1 MIKSKLLKVITLATG
16 LMTAGAS
23 FGIANGDI
31 FEIRPCDQNGNS
43 VSYNVDITNPMTSG
57 EDIYFKVRLIRRVR
71 GADDS
76 IWRVKPNIAGITS
89 SDVDIL
95 SDEYKL
101 GIGIYVSGQERYAV
115 LDSWEEGVGEDDN
128 TGLFTDLIFK
138 YTTRPGDVA
147 FPIVLATENGP
158 ATDGSV
164 DYSGSDEPS
173 YLIRN
178 LTNWEITNGDYGNRC
193 NFWFWSRSAMSES
206 DRATWGGV
214 ESPDGG
220 DPVQDYSLAKCN
232 FYVQTIGFDETWEVE
247 GASGIW
253 RSVHAGSTI
262 TGGGLA
268 PKLTAKAP
276 PEKKIELYVWSTDES
291 VVRVKSNETV
301 ELDMDATG
309 TNKKTVNI
317 GKVVFSGGQITPADF
332 QIEGVAGGSG
342 QTCKL
347 VMSPWKNYNYSKTT
361 STRITDYIEVPVKCL
376 DPLPPTVTV
385 ETDRTIAY
393 ANGNYMVY
401 GAVMSVYLSE
411 AYDKDMQVKITPT
424 IDGVAAE
431 DIGKYIRFSETETE
445 VTALPDYE
453 IPTVTIP
460 ANSTAKKQVY
470 IFCLRGDSFTTGT
483 SRIVF
488 KPSVDDADAQA
499 FLKNY
504 KDAGMQVVAEKPVIA
519 TPAEGDTIAGI
530 CGSESPVTI
539 IVEDTYADSSDVDTG
554 YQILVKYRPTDMWK
568 TLDGRYC
575 VGEGNA
581 LYLID
586 ELATGQDRKTNKF
599 PMLNY
604 PVSGEGIQS
613 QIKIISPVSGK
624 ESEIRTISADIKA
637 PRTSNVVEAEGKK
650 VFSEGESANI
660 QITLSEV
667 NDTGDTIFAFLKAS
681 KNVKAEM
688 VNADFVI
695 CEDTD
700 FSFTTGLPINKN
712 QDSAEGSLEFLDGTA
727 KGLKVQFEVILCETE
742 TFDPDKVIP
751 GFDSNYLNV
760 TIQNEEPVIKRIEM
774 NGNPSK
780 ASGHTFPSI
789 PKGMSRKFVAFVD
802 DPGDYDK
809 TNDVEGDKFV
819 CKWTVSRNGVT
830 VGDPVEL
837 SGNPSKTPFEYTFKS
852 AGNWSVTLQVKDK
865 DMDDWAEPEYVV
877 NFEVLNNPFVQ
888 ISADDVYLENEN
900 NKKINVG
907 LSYWDDQ
914 YDGKLRV
921 KLTVEDRVKDKLN
934 YGRFKLDESFKSKDP
949 ADGDNVYYVELE
961 SAAPVAIAITE
972 LDGTVESSVYGFNI
986 TGEVVDMIID
996 DRVDADATLP
1006 TSGEHASTYYQAG
1019 DKQVLVANVDPVCTI
1034 TSENTNR
1041 WVVSGGVCKSRPI
1054 SWSFGPKSDI
1064 SADFTEKWSDGVT
1077 EGIRVTITGPE
1088 NGQTFYVTE
1097 VGQSGKFEP
1106 DFGNLQGD
1114 IDVTFFVEDKDGGSA
1129 TYVYQYTVTPS
1140 KFLITSAH
1148 GPGGGLATSPL
1159 SRKYASL
1166 DGIGAGHTYAEGM
1179 TFSSA
1184 KNFRLTWNCG
1194 TTTDVDIF
1202 AFGYKVAAPL
1212 DDGSLDNGQD
1222 IPITQEGFHQPNV
1235 NGPFYNYPL
1244 AAGDVLYNNVKDS
1257 FFYCWILH
1265 STTQDSKTESSIL
1278 GDTFSPEVGGVV
1290 TPGRVAL
1297 PNETT
1302 PDGNYLKTEVEAIFA
1317 REYFRE
1323 DNLGDI
1329 NYDGIP
1335 DVFAHYTWGA
1345 GNMVELLSGGTIL
1358 ENNLIALNGFN
1369 LDGDRL
1375 PKVYEG
1381 GQNNFNY
1388 APIGPEFNARL
1399 EIRGFHPGLNAIDVV
1414 KSDPSFCDFD
1424 DAGAPKKD
1432 KDGNLVN
1439 ANELLAWR
1447 AFMKARSEAEG
1458 TTFDEASLPT
1468 AADLLVWS
1476 PEPRGR
1482 EIKRMDP
1489 TVEDTDG
1496 DGFPDGWEYYLWYR
1510 AHVTAHVPNTNVRF
1524 ERFDFNNI
1532 LKGTPISADEV
1543 EARFNPC
1550 EPLTAEQYSNNPD
1563 FDKDGL
1569 SDLEE
1574 LAIGTNPCHWDTD
1587 GDRMC
1592 DGWEVMMNLNPLTPS
1607 DKTANVD
1614 GDFMAYL
1621 QMGAV
1626 PGVKND
1632 DGTVTFYP
1640 QLTAGVDYQMGT
1652 MLDDEGNEIP
1662 DPSTFVFIRDVKG
1675 TVALTVTGLTKTVS
1689 VMNPETG
1696 VEEDAEIPHYYGL
1709 EGENGIWGG
1718 QLVGAI
1724 VRDKADFAMGGTIQN
1739 LEFGFGFVLL
1749 HDQVRVALGFDP
1761 RTAWS
1766 NIDGY
1771 VAPRWDPNKNNALR
1785 GGDMTGAAV
1794 NTREYTAYDEYLV
1807 MKYRHDVLREAG
1819 FDAND
1824 VWKTLQT
1831 KTTNPSVINPEI
1843 IDTDNTDDNIDAAA
1857 GNAATNTA
1865 TNVTG
1870 NVTNNAAQN
1879 NAAQTVDGVVAELL
1893 DKAFQDANSG
1903 KSTMKNHGADTDGDG
1918 VPDGW
1923 ELYMLRNPNV
1933 APQGDE
1939 DGFGEEDMR
1948 DYDDDNLEY
1957 TLEYAGT
1964 DSCEVYRSCPS
1975 IYAKHPGT
1983 AKGWYNKFF
1992 PTNPGGKE
2000 DIQLAMEGA
2009 DTDSDGIDDAQEGA
2023 SFPMDFYNAGAL
2035 FHELELAF
2043 IYGTPVD
2050 DGMLT
2055 CVRGGG
2061 MNPCT
2066 IDTDLDGIP
2075 DGWEMQHAGVPV
2087 DAATKTVV
2095 PPPGLDPDAASKFS
2109 EISKHMNENPG
2120 TFVADGIFNRAVSTN
2135 NTGSVVYIAGGM
2147 DATWSGDAG
2156 ADVIEK
2162 GVSWDDLLGV
2172 ARDVDFDHDG
2182 LQNYQEYYIQAVR
2195 HFRYDDI
2202 STPLMGRLLT
2212 ESATIGDVEVTQN
2225 GLTMTVPGMVSANHS
2240 QKFYGYVAFDPTDPL
2255 LFATAAID
2263 AGFDQDVVDECV
2275 NYEKEEDSPLVREPW
2290 TVDGWRNL
2298 GYFAP
2303 PVRAWDRATVSG
2315 VISIPIYMFPVT
2327 KKMSYA
2333 SAVSGYIATDPRM
2346 ADTDGDGMDDFYEM
2360 FHGLNPILGAN
2371 VDDSDSDDDPDETH
2385 WAYFGKKGDMVAAVY
2400 NQMQLEKMED
2410 PSLTTFNAYYN
2421 EWIYST
2427 FKGSEGR
2434 AGRDPCDGKP
2444 IKAPM
2449 AYDPVM
2455 YPWLQGVAMADS
2467 DGDGIRNDDERV
2479 LANVADSMPRHTD
2492 PTPLWFT
2499 ERTAPMSFVGQYY
2512 KAPGLLGSMPWYP
2525 STKSQYQSAAYVIS
2539 SSLDYLYSFE
2549 EGEGYDT
2556 DGDFKYDGAEI
2567 VTAFTR
2573 ETDPLKFDDPSRR
2586 QALWFDGKESYA
2598 LSAQTQSRPIYA
2610 EDLLKQFTVE
2620 CWVCPEK
2627 EGEAQTIIDRSTAYV
2642 GDALS
2647 SDAAAIRAN
2656 FRIGLDA
2663 EGRVYGMFDNNKS
2676 IESGSETTKSCQ
2688 YVWGRK
2694 LNVDEWAHVALTF
2707 DGAVLTLYIDG
2718 EKVSSATTSLVP
2730 ANGVIMIAQDPG
2742 STGSF
2747 EHPGYASVPS
2757 ALFIA
2762 ARPVKA
2768 SDVTV
2773 KDMPAAAFMPYVVD
2787 ENGNHYPE
2795 SFENVREF
2803 FAGYVD
2809 EVRVWDG
2816 ARTAEEI
2823 KANYRERF
2831 DFEKASENRDNV
2843 LRSWMNDGTRNNND
2857 GRETL
2862 PAELLF
2868 HYNFATLPGAV
2879 NAGDVAKTPA
2889 AFESQVVNV
2898 VNGKHYRENEDIVT
2912 AGLYNAAELR
2922 SGTIEEDMNPGW
2934 WFNSNLKSKVY
2945 DDYRV
2950 IPWIKNTVMHLTPV
2964 DGSALDSF
2972 LYTEFF
2978 GSGYT
2983 PAEMHGLQKYT
2994 FNNSAQPYSSYH
3006 LHLDLYQRLFRAEK
3020 IVEQF
3025 GDAFEWIQLYNEFA
3039 LRSSFIATTDLVPL
3053 GGAYAKTCKKMWD
3066 RAASDAWELT
3076 GLDDDAD
3083 GLPNSWEE
3091 YCRANYSPNIDPE
3104 TDELN
3109 WDTIVVR
3116 DGIEMTAGDAYKYDI
3131 GLGWQ
3136 PDKSFDSDYRA
3147 TIDADGDNMPDWWEN
3162 TYGIF
3167 DSTDVDDDD
3176 GDGLSNWAEY
3186 LLSEVFELTNAD
3198 GVRVKFSPTDATSAS
3213 EFDLDYFFKIGELYA
3228 GEIFTDHDFMD
3239 DIQEDAWGKAYT
3251 SRYAWDAASDNDEDG
3266 WSNFAEARY
3275 NDFTKAIAAPYVSH
3289 VVGDS
3294 EIKDMPIP
3302 TLKLTL
3308 RYNGDQPL
3316 TGEDPNNQGG
3326 NGQGGGAQVSGSLAP
3341 IVVQTYT
3348 DSELIKPDATFTVQ
3362 PGEESENTTYIGAW
3376 DEKTVSG
3383 TLTPGYVNGTSLKI
3397 EFAEVDRNDN
3407 YSFFVGDLTA
3417 VDPAFA
3423 LEWPTGYYVGDYETY
3438 MALYSR
3444 YGSEYIVL
3452 QAGEFAWNEFA
3463 ESNVITITQDE
3474 KGENGFICN
3483 LGERIGTINLKTGD
3497 YSLDLTTLKYQGAS
3511 GTNAQQAVVS
3521 MAQMVLRFKYNSVVP
3536 ALQNNKL
3543 ELFLGETN
3551 NGFVKEGKNTIVAFY
3566 DLDGDGKYTPG
3577 EPMGTATNVDVG
3589 WRQGKVEMELTDVSP
3604 IVSRMNLETGVS
3616 DRSQLFGPE
3625 ECGDVSNSVGRLMV
3639 NDYERVRVVRSYTIT
3654 RKVENNGEIVETMMG
3669 LPIKRVVFD
3678 KMMNKAQRAYIFE
3691 GDFLAKGDLDL
3702 DWEFLASEA
3711 INNKDVVNAKLDL
3724 TDIVYEV
3731 FFGDGVIPGVGVSA
3745 DPQQIAVFGTMLVRK
3760 FDSTSQRPVPE
3771 AISPGIT
3778 GIEVLS
3784 TSPVFKWKMP
3794 GGHNG
3799 YTAFKI
3805 QVRSG
3810 STVVWESNNGQP
3822 LPVPARD
3829 ADDVYSF
3836 EADAYIGDQLKNF
3849 ESYTWRVSMYNAK
3862 FKTDLWSN
3870 ELSFKLSAPENGAG
3884 YSSIPVAVKYFG
3896 PSNVAGASTFVVEAF
3911 TTPDFT
3917 GIPAARAVV
3926 SDVASVTAQNVQ
3938 HPTNAVLTGL
3948 ATGRYFLRAY
3958 ADLNKADA
3966 VKRQR
3971 DSFESWGYACG
3982 RGKPGAGAFNPT
3994 AFELTDKNGF
4004 EKPVDIYIED
4014 VDTNGNSLPDA
4025 WEYVKYGNLNSG
4037 TKDLDGNLLKTFGI
4051 NKALADNLQDKV
4063 VSGTRVDAYNNY
4075 IMTAF
4080 ASPAMTALALG
4091 YNPDDVTVGANGSI
4105 QVESKVE
4112 SVEIKSVSFDANG
4125 NVVVEIDGELNTA
4138 EGNTNGLGFITLEGE
4153 TKKTVTCQVLWK
4165 ASLSDADWTVKATE
4179 TIVVGGNAQTINI
4192 DGLGAEKS
4200 GFFKV
4205 VVTE

>member
-31 FEIRPCDQNGNS
+31 FEIRPCDQRGNS

-76 IWRVKPNIAGITS
+76 IWRVKPNIAGMTS
-89 SDVDIL
+89 SGIDIL

-138 YTTRPGDVA
+138 YTTRAGDVA

-178 LTNWEITNGDYGNRC
+178 LSNWEITNGDYGNRC

-262 TGGGLA
+262 TGGGLT

-309 TNKKTVNI
+309 TNKKTTYI
-317 GKVVFSGGQITPADF
+317 GKVVFSGGQITPVDF

-347 VMSPWKNYNYSKTT
+347 VMSPWKNYNYSKAT

-411 AYDKDMQVKITPT
+411 AYDKDMVVKITPT

-431 DIGKYIRFSETETE
+431 DIGKYIRFSETQTE

-460 ANSTAKKQVY
+460 AGSTAKKQVY

-504 KDAGMQVVAEKPVIA
+504 KDAGMELVAENPVITVPVEA
-519 TPAEGDTIAGI
+519 ATIAGI
-530 CGSESPVTI
+530 CGDDMEFTVAIS
-539 IVEDTYADSSDVDTG
+539 DTYADMSDSTVG
-554 YQILVKYRPTDMWK
+554 YKIFYRYRQTDK
-568 TLDGRYC
+568 FEPLDGVYY
-575 VGEGNA
+575 VGEGN
-581 LYLID
+581 
-586 ELATGQDRKTNKF
+586 ELFRLTDDGAGGFNESNER
-599 PMLNY
+599 PILNY
-604 PVSGEGIQS
+604 PVSGEQIQS
-613 QIKIISPVSGK
+613 QFYVVSPVSGK
-624 ESEIRTISADIKA
+624 KSETRNVFADIKEA
-637 PRTSNVVEAEGKK
+637 RTSSLESYDALTGDEKTVYN
-650 VFSEGESANI
+650 EGEEANFK
-660 QITLSEV
+660 ITLSEK
-667 NDTGDTIFAFLKAS
+667 NDTGDTIYAFLKPSSNVTTDMFKATGSYAPVIGMENPVGIPIS
-681 KNVKAEM
+681 KNNIESALGGIQFVEGMKAPSGL
-688 VNADFVI
+688 
-695 CEDTD
+695 
-700 FSFTTGLPINKN
+700 SFT
-712 QDSAEGSLEFLDGTA
+712 
-727 KGLKVQFEVILCETE
+727 FEVVLSYSET
-742 TFDPDKVIP
+742 DPTKKIAGYDAKPLNIRV
-751 GFDSNYLNV
+751 LNV
-760 TIQNEEPVIKRIEM
+760 EPAIKRVEM
-774 NGNPSK
+774 NGFK
-780 ASGHTFPSI
+780 SGANGAVYQNKI
-789 PKGMSRKFVAFVD
+789 PKQTETKFKLVVDEPGEYDLVNETKPFKYRWTTSLEGM
-802 DPGDYDK
+802 GDYD
-809 TNDVEGDKFV
+809 TGEIEGNPATEILTYSFPQAGN
-819 CKWTVSRNGVT
+819 WTVTFEVMDKDMGDYSETTYSVGVT
-830 VGDPVEL
+830 VLD
-837 SGNPSKTPFEYTFKS
+837 NP
-852 AGNWSVTLQVKDK
+852 GVGII
-865 DMDDWAEPEYVV
+865 AE
-877 NFEVLNNPFVQ
+877 EV
-888 ISADDVYLENEN
+888 YNEN
-900 NKKINVG
+900 MRGSRIQVA
-907 LSYWDDQ
+907 LSYWDPR
-914 YDGKLRV
+914 YTGE
-921 KLTVEDRVKDKLN
+921 LTVRLEVTEGQSGKAN
-934 YGRFKLDESFKSKDP
+934 YGYLKLDSSFKSAIP
-949 ADGDNVYYVELE
+949 GEDNVYYIPVKGT
-961 SAAPVAIAITE
+961 APVPVAIE
-972 LDGTVESSVYGFNI
+972 SMDGTENSSIYGFKLKTSIVEDVILGTSKKPANEYYKGTESNI
-986 TGEVVDMIID
+986 LINN
-996 DRVDADATLP
+996 
-1006 TSGEHASTYYQAG
+1006 
-1019 DKQVLVANVDPVCTI
+1019 VAPVC
-1034 TSENTNR
+1034 EVQPEPYTNR
-1041 WVVSGGVCKSRPI
+1041 VSIAGGKTESNKITWRVKN
-1054 SWSFGPKSDI
+1054 DVDN
-1064 SADFTEKWSDGVT
+1064 DFTGLWKDGVT
-1077 EGIRVTITGPE
+1077 TGIKVTISGCNNAE
-1088 NGQTFYVTE
+1088 EKYVTE
-1097 VGQSGKFEP
+1097 ATSDTFIP
-1106 DFGNLQGD
+1106 DFGDVQGPV
-1114 IDVTFFVEDKDGGSA
+1114 DVVILIEDKDGG
-1129 TYVYQYTVTPS
+1129 YEKFVYQYEITPS
-1140 KFLITSAH
+1140 KFLVTSAH
-1148 GPGGGLATSPL
+1148 GPAGGLATSPL

-1166 DGIGAGHTYAEGM
+1166 EGIGAGHTFAEDV

-1194 TTTDVDIF
+1194 TRTFANIF

-1222 IPITQEGFHQPNV
+1222 IPITQEGFHQSDV
-1235 NGPFYNYPL
+1235 NGPFYSYPP
-1244 AAGDVLYNNVKDS
+1244 AGADVLYNDVKDS

-1265 STTQDSKTESSIL
+1265 TTTQDSKSESSIL
-1278 GDTFSPEVGGVV
+1278 GETFSPEVAGVI

-1297 PNETT
+1297 PNEKT
-1302 PDGNYLKTEVEAIFA
+1302 PDGNYLQTEVEAIFA

-1345 GNMVELLSGGTIL
+1345 GNMIELLSGGTLL
-1358 ENNLIALNGFN
+1358 ENNLIALNKFN
-1369 LDGDRL
+1369 NDGDRL

-1424 DAGAPKKD
+1424 DAGVPKKD

-1439 ANELLAWR
+1439 ANELIAWR
-1447 AFMKARSEAEG
+1447 EFMRARSEAEG
-1458 TTFDEASLPT
+1458 TEFVENMMPT
-1468 AADLLVWS
+1468 AADLLIWS

-1510 AHVTAHVPNTNVRF
+1510 AHVTARVPRSNVRF

-1550 EPLTAEQYSNNPD
+1550 EPLTAEQYSDNPD

-1640 QLTAGVDYQMGT
+1640 QLTAGIDYQMGT

-1675 TVALTVTGLTKTVS
+1675 TVALTVTGLTKTVMA
-1689 VMNPETG
+1689 MNPETG
-1696 VEEDAEIPHYYGL
+1696 AEEETEVPHYYGL
-1709 EGENGIWGG
+1709 EGETGIWGG
-1718 QLVGAI
+1718 QLVGTI

-1739 LEFGFGFVLL
+1739 LEFGFRFVLL
-1749 HDQVRVALGFDP
+1749 HDQVRIAVGFDP

-1771 VAPRWDPNKNNALR
+1771 VSTRWDPNKNNALD

-1824 VWKTLQT
+1824 VWRTLQT

-1843 IDTDNTDDNIDAAA
+1843 IDTDNTDDNIDDGA

-1879 NAAQTVDGVVAELL
+1879 NANQTVDGVVAELL
-1893 DKAFQDANSG
+1893 DKAFQEANSG

-1923 ELYMLRNPNV
+1923 ELYMLRNPNA

-1939 DGFGEEDMR
+1939 DGFGEDDMR

-1983 AKGWYNKFF
+1983 TKGWYNKFF

-2009 DTDSDGIDDAQEGA
+2009 DTDGDGITDAQEGA

-2050 DGMLT
+2050 DGKLT

-2087 DAATKTVV
+2087 DATTKTVV
-2095 PPPGLDPDAASKFS
+2095 PPAGLDPDVATKFS
-2109 EISKHMNENPG
+2109 EISTHMNENIG

-2147 DATWSGDAG
+2147 DATWPGDAG

-2202 STPLMGRLLT
+2202 STPLMGRLLI
-2212 ESATIGDVEVTQN
+2212 ESATIGDVEATVQ
-2225 GLTMTVPGMVSANHS
+2225 GFPMTIPGMVSANHS
-2240 QKFYGYVAFDPTDPL
+2240 QKFYGYVAFDPTDPV

-2263 AGFDQDVVDECV
+2263 AGFDQDVVEECV

-2303 PVRAWDRATVSG
+2303 PVRAWDRASVSG
-2315 VISIPIYMFPVT
+2315 ALKAPIYMFPVT

-2346 ADTDGDGMDDFYEM
+2346 ADTDSDGMDDFYEM

-2371 VDDSDSDDDPDETH
+2371 VDGSDLDDDPDKTY

-2400 NQMQLEKMED
+2400 DQMQMEKMED
-2410 PSLTTFNAYYN
+2410 SSLTTFNAYYN

-2449 AYDPVM
+2449 TYDPVM

-2479 LANVADSMPRHTD
+2479 IANVADSMPRHTD

-2499 ERTAPMSFVGQYY
+2499 ERTAPMSFTSQYY
-2512 KAPGLLGSMPWYP
+2512 KAPEVLGSMPWYP
-2525 STKSQYQSAAYVIS
+2525 ENTSRYWGAAYVIS

-2663 EGRVYGMFDNNKS
+2663 EGKVYGMFDNNKS
-2676 IESGSETTKSCQ
+2676 IESGSEKTKSCQ

-2730 ANGVIMIAQDPG
+2730 ANGVMMITQDPG

-2747 EHPGYASVPS
+2747 EHPSYASTPS

-2773 KDMPAAAFMPYVVD
+2773 KGMPAAAFMPYIVD
-2787 ENGNHYPE
+2787 EDDNHYPE

-2803 FAGYVD
+2803 FKGYVD

-2843 LRSWMNDGTRNNND
+2843 LRSWMNNGTRNNND

-2879 NAGDVAKTPA
+2879 NAADVAKTPA

-2912 AGLYNAAELR
+2912 AGLYNAATLR
-2922 SGTIEEDMNPGW
+2922 SDTIEEDMNPVW
-2934 WFNSNLKSKVY
+2934 WYKSNLKSKVY
-2945 DDYRV
+2945 DDYCV

-2964 DGSALDSF
+2964 DGSTLDSF

-2994 FNNSAQPYSSYH
+2994 FNNTAQPYSSYH

-3053 GGAYAKTCKKMWD
+3053 GNAYAKTCKKMWD

-3091 YCRANYSPNIDPE
+3091 YCRDNYSPNIDPE

-3147 TIDADGDNMPDWWEN
+3147 TIDADGDNMPDWWEKA
-3162 TYGIF
+3162 YGII

-3186 LLSEVFELTNAD
+3186 LLSEVFELKNAD

-3251 SRYAWDAASDNDEDG
+3251 SRYAWDAASDKDEDG

-3308 RYNGDQPL
+3308 RYNGNQSL

-3326 NGQGGGAQVSGSLAP
+3326 NGQGGGAQVAGSLAP

-3376 DEKTVSG
+3376 GEKTVSG

-3407 YSFFVGDLTA
+3407 YSFFVGDLTD

-3444 YGSEYIVL
+3444 YGSQYIVL

-3463 ESNVITITQDE
+3463 ESNVITVTQDE
-3474 KGENGFICN
+3474 MSDNGFICN

-3497 YSLDLTTLKYQGAS
+3497 YSLDLTTLKYQGVQ

-3536 ALQNNKL
+3536 ALQSNKL
-3543 ELFLGETN
+3543 ELFLGETS

-3639 NDYERVRVVRSYTIT
+3639 NEYERVRVVRSYTIT

-3702 DWEFLASEA
+3702 DWEFLAGEA

-3745 DPQQIAVFGTMLVRK
+3745 NPQQIAVFGTMLVRK

-3784 TSPVFKWKMP
+3784 TRPVFKWKMP
-3794 GGHNG
+3794 GGHNA

-3829 ADDVYSF
+3829 ANDVYSF

-3958 ADLNKADA
+3958 ADLNKTGA

-3982 RGKPGAGAFNPT
+3982 RGKPGAGAFNPMT
-3994 AFELTDKNGF
+3994 FELTDKNGF
-4004 EKPVDIYIED
+4004 EKPIDIYIED

-4051 NKALADNLQDKV
+4051 NKALTDNLQDKV

-4138 EGNTNGLGFITLEGE
+4138 EGNTNGFGFITLEGE

-4165 ASLSDADWTVKATE
+4165 QSLSDADWTVKAE
-4179 TIVVGGNAQTINI
+4179 KTIVVGNGAQTIDI
-4192 DGLGAEKS
+4192 GGLVAEKS

>member
-43 VSYNVDITNPMTSG
+43 MSYNVDISNPMTSG

-76 IWRVKPNIAGITS
+76 IWRVKPNIAGLTS
-89 SDVDIL
+89 SGVDL
-95 SDEYKL
+95 LPDEYKL
-101 GIGIYVSGQERYAV
+101 GIGIYVSGEERYAV
-115 LDSWEEGVGEDDN
+115 LDSWVEGVGEDDN

-158 ATDGSV
+158 ASDGSV
-164 DYSGSDEPS
+164 DYSSSDEPS
-173 YLIRN
+173 YLIKN

-220 DPVQDYSLAKCN
+220 GPVQDYSLAKCN

-262 TGGGLA
+262 TGGGLT

-276 PEKKIELYVWSTDES
+276 PEKKTVLYVWSTDES

-317 GKVVFSGGQITPADF
+317 GQIVFSGGQITPADF

-342 QTCKL
+342 QTCNL
-347 VMSPWKNYNYSKTT
+347 VMSPWKNYNYTKAISNK
-361 STRITDYIEVPVKCL
+361 RIVDYIEVPVKCL
-376 DPLPPTVTV
+376 DPLPPTLTV
-385 ETDRTIAY
+385 ETDRPIAY
-393 ANGNYMVY
+393 ANGDYMVY
-401 GAVMSVYLSE
+401 GAVLSVYLSE
-411 AYDKDMQVKITPT
+411 PYSKDMTVTVTPS
-424 IDGVAAE
+424 IEGVAA
-431 DIGKYIRFSETETE
+431 DRIGDYVRFSDNQPE
-445 VTALPDYE
+445 VTALPEYNNA
-453 IPTVTIP
+453 PTVTIP
-460 ANSTAKKQVY
+460 ANSTAKKSLYMFV
-470 IFCLRGDSFTTGT
+470 LRGDTRTSGT
-483 SRIVF
+483 SRIIF
-488 KPSVDDADAQA
+488 TPSVEDADAQA
-499 FLKNY
+499 FLENY
-504 KDAGMQVVAEKPVIA
+504 MSAGMQVVAEKPVIV
-519 TPAEGDTIAGI
+519 TPEENAEIFAI
-530 CGSESPVTI
+530 CGDDTPINLV
-539 IVEDTYADSSDVDTG
+539 VEDTYADSSDLDAG
-554 YQILVKYRPTDMWK
+554 YEILVKYRPTDLW
-568 TLDGRYC
+568 TALDGRYS
-575 VGEGNA
+575 VGEGGA

-586 ELATGQDRKTNKF
+586 EKATGADRRTTVL
-599 PMLNY
+599 PVLNY
-604 PVSGEGIQS
+604 PTSGEAIQS
-613 QIKIISPVSGK
+613 QIKVKSPVSGK
-624 ESEIRTISADIKA
+624 ESEVRTFTAKVKEARTSTVVETTDKAEFREGEQGSFKITISE
-637 PRTSNVVEAEGKK
+637 P
-650 VFSEGESANI
+650 
-660 QITLSEV
+660 
-667 NDTGDTIFAFLKAS
+667 NDTGNTIYAFLKVTDDEIS
-681 KNVKAEM
+681 SGMFGKSST
-688 VNADFVI
+688 FVV
-695 CEDTD
+695 CKDTEK
-700 FSFTTGLPINKN
+700 SRTKGLPINKN
-712 QDSAEGSLEFLDGTA
+712 NTETSASKIQFLDGYSEA
-727 KGLKVQFEVILCETE
+727 SGGLSVQFEVVLCTSSTYNENN
-742 TFDPDKVIP
+742 IIR
-751 GFDSNYLNV
+751 GFDSNYLNITV
-760 TIQNEEPVIKRIEM
+760 YNEEPVIDWIEM
-774 NGNPSK
+774 NGNESETDGYVYPNK
-780 ASGHTFPSI
+780 I
-789 PKGMSRKFVAFVD
+789 PKGMERTFKAVVT
-802 DPGDYDK
+802 DPGAFDMTT
-809 TNDVEGDKFV
+809 TNSDDLFIV
-819 CKWTVSRNGVT
+819 KWTVKLDGANYV
-830 VGDPVEL
+830 DPVEIK
-837 SGNPSKTPFEYTFKS
+837 GNPDENPFKFDFPR
-852 AGNWSVTLQVKDK
+852 AGRWTIRAQVKDK
-865 DMDDWAEPEYVV
+865 DMTRFAAADY
-877 NFEVLNNPFVQ
+877 EVHVDVLDNPFVEV
-888 ISADDVYLENEN
+888 SADDVYLENEK
-900 NKKINVG
+900 NKKVIVG
-907 LSYWDDQ
+907 LTYWDDRF
-914 YDGKLRV
+914 DGKLRV
-921 KLTVEDRVKDKLN
+921 KLTVENKVKDKPN
-934 YGRFKLDESFKSKDP
+934 YGCFKLDDSFKSKDP
-949 ADGDNVYYVELE
+949 ADGENVYYVDFDGM
-961 SAAPVAIAITE
+961 APIGIAITE
-972 LDGTVESSVYGFNI
+972 LDGTIDSSVYGFTI
-986 TGEVVDMIID
+986 KAEVVGA
-996 DRVDADATLP
+996 VDANGVVDASGKLP
-1006 TSGEHASTYYQAG
+1006 TSNAVASDYYKPG
-1019 DKQVLVANVDPVCTI
+1019 DKLVLVSNVAPACTI

-1064 SADFTEKWSDGVT
+1064 SADFTEKWSDGAT
-1077 EGIRVTITGPE
+1077 EGIRVTVTGPE

-1179 TFSSA
+1179 TFSNA

-1244 AAGDVLYNNVKDS
+1244 AAGDVLYNDVKDS

-1302 PDGNYLKTEVEAIFA
+1302 PDGNYLKTEVEAVFA

-1335 DVFAHYTWGA
+1335 DVFAHYTWAA

-1358 ENNLIALNGFN
+1358 ENNLIALNKFN
-1369 LDGDRL
+1369 NDGDRL

-1399 EIRGFHPGLNAIDVV
+1399 EIRGFHPGLNAIDVA

-1424 DAGAPKKD
+1424 DAGVPKKD

-1587 GDRMC
+1587 GDGMC

-1696 VEEDAEIPHYYGL
+1696 VEEDTEIPHYYGL

-1794 NTREYTAYDEYLV
+1794 NTREYMAYDEYLV

-1879 NAAQTVDGVVAELL
+1879 NANQTVDGVVAELL
-1893 DKAFQDANSG
+1893 DKAFQEANSG

-1983 AKGWYNKFF
+1983 TKGWYNKFF

-2000 DIQLAMEGA
+2000 DVQLAIEGA

-2087 DAATKTVV
+2087 NAATKTVV
-2095 PPPGLDPDAASKFS
+2095 PPAGLDPDAASKFS
-2109 EISKHMNENPG
+2109 EISEHMNENPG

-2147 DATWSGDAG
+2147 DATWPGDAG

-2162 GVSWDDLLGV
+2162 GVSWDVLLGV

-2240 QKFYGYVAFDPTDPL
+2240 QKFYGYVAFDPTDPV

-2315 VISIPIYMFPVT
+2315 VISTPIYMFPVT

-2371 VDDSDSDDDPDETH
+2371 VDDSDSDDDPDETY

-2434 AGRDPCDGKP
+2434 GGRDPCDGKP

-2479 LANVADSMPRHTD
+2479 IANVADSMPRHTD

-2499 ERTAPMSFVGQYY
+2499 ERTAPMSFTSQYY
-2512 KAPGLLGSMPWYP
+2512 KAPEALGSMPWYP
-2525 STKSQYQSAAYVIS
+2525 ENTSRYWGAAYVIS

-2676 IESGSETTKSCQ
+2676 IESGSESTKSCQ

-2730 ANGVIMIAQDPG
+2730 ANGVMMITQDPG

-2747 EHPGYASVPS
+2747 EHPGYASTPS

-2773 KDMPAAAFMPYVVD
+2773 KDMPAAAFMPYIVD

-2879 NAGDVAKTPA
+2879 NAADVAKTPA

-2950 IPWIKNTVMHLTPV
+2950 IPWIKNTVMHLSPV

-2994 FNNSAQPYSSYH
+2994 FNNTAQPYSSYH

-3463 ESNVITITQDE
+3463 ESNVITVTQDGT
-3474 KGENGFICN
+3474 GEESYICN

-3543 ELFLGETN
+3543 ELFLGETS

-3589 WRQGKVEMELTDVSP
+3589 WRQGKVEMELTDTNP
-3604 IVSRMNLETGVS
+3604 IVTRINLTTGES
-3616 DRSQLFGPE
+3616 DRAKLWGADG
-3625 ECGDVSNSVGRLMV
+3625 GDETITGGSLPSSEDNV
-3639 NDYERVRVVRSYTIT
+3639 RVRLFRFKVNNAYVSTAPNSRLEKPVVDRILNL
-3654 RKVENNGEIVETMMG
+3654 K
-3669 LPIKRVVFD
+3669 
-3678 KMMNKAQRAYIFE
+3678 QRPYIFE
-3691 GDFLAKGDLDL
+3691 GDVFAMGDLDL
-3702 DWEFLASEA
+3702 DWA
-3711 INNKDVVNAKLDL
+3711 
-3724 TDIVYEV
+3724 
-3731 FFGDGVIPGVGVSA
+3731 
-3745 DPQQIAVFGTMLVRK
+3745 K
-3760 FDSTSQRPVPE
+3760 FDSEAMAVLKDFTETADPTNVVYAVVFGNEDERTIDVKSSTTNLFSTMISRRFDPYGDRAK
-3771 AISPGIT
+3771 AISLTPGAEN
-3778 GIEVLS
+3778 GI
-3784 TSPVFKWKMP
+3784 VFDSHPTFTWKMDK
-3794 GGHNG
+3794 GANT

-3805 QVRSG
+3805 QIRDGSKDVWDSG
-3810 STVVWESNNGQP
+3810 IRP
-3822 LPVPARD
+3822 APARN
-3829 ADDVYSF
+3829 ADGVYSF
-3836 EADAYIGDQLKNF
+3836 ESDAYIGDELENFKN
-3849 ESYTWRVSMYNAK
+3849 YTWRVSMYNSK
-3862 FKTDLWSN
+3862 FRTDAFSTEN
-3870 ELSFKLSAPENGAG
+3870 YMFRMQAPENGAG

-3896 PSNVAGASTFVVEAF
+3896 HSAIAGASTFVVEAF

-3917 GIPAARAVV
+3917 GTPAARAVV

-3958 ADLNKADA
+3958 ADLTAEGA
-3966 VKRQR
+3966 LTRQR
-3971 DSFESWGYACG
+3971 DAFESWGYACG

-3994 AFELTDKNGF
+3994 AFELTDRNGF
-4004 EKPVDIYIED
+4004 EKPIDIYIED

-4037 TKDLDGNLLKTFGI
+4037 AKDLDGNLLKTFGI
-4051 NKALADNLQDKV
+4051 NKALTDNLQDKV

-4080 ASPAMTALALG
+4080 ASPKVMALALG
-4091 YNPDDVTVGANGSI
+4091 ADPDDVTVNANGSI

-4138 EGNTNGLGFITLEGE
+4138 EGNTNGFGFITLEGE

-4165 ASLSDADWTVKATE
+4165 ASLSDTDWTVKATK
-4179 TIVVGGNAQTINI
+4179 TVNVGDGAQTINI
-4192 DGLGAEKS
+4192 DGLGSQSS

>member
-43 VSYNVDITNPMTSG
+43 VSYNVDISNPMTSG

-89 SDVDIL
+89 SGVDIL

-164 DYSGSDEPS
+164 DYSSSDEPS

-411 AYDKDMQVKITPT
+411 AYGKDMAVKITPT

-586 ELATGQDRKTNKF
+586 ELAAGQDRKTNKF

-681 KNVKAEM
+681 KNVKAGM

-700 FSFTTGLPINKN
+700 LSFTTGLPINKN

-837 SGNPSKTPFEYTFKS
+837 SGNPSKTPFEYIFKS

-914 YDGKLRV
+914 FDGKLRV

-934 YGRFKLDESFKSKDP
+934 YGRFKLDESFKSNDP
-949 ADGDNVYYVELE
+949 ADGDNVYYVVLE

-1019 DKQVLVANVDPVCTI
+1019 DKQVLVANVEPVCTI

-1235 NGPFYNYPL
+1235 NGPFYSYPL

-1278 GDTFSPEVGGVV
+1278 GETFSPEVGGVV

-1302 PDGNYLKTEVEAIFA
+1302 PDGNYLKTEVEAVFA

-1335 DVFAHYTWGA
+1335 DVFAHYTWAA

-1358 ENNLIALNGFN
+1358 ENNLIALNKFN
-1369 LDGDRL
+1369 NDGDRL

-1424 DAGAPKKD
+1424 DEGNPKKNNQ
-1432 KDGNLVN
+1432 GNLVN

-1550 EPLTAEQYSNNPD
+1550 EPLTAEQYSDNPD

-1689 VMNPETG
+1689 VINPETG

-1879 NAAQTVDGVVAELL
+1879 NANQTVDGVVAELL
-1893 DKAFQDANSG
+1893 DKAFQEANSG

-2120 TFVADGIFNRAVSTN
+2120 TFVADGIFSRAVSTN

-2147 DATWSGDAG
+2147 DATWPGDAG

-2225 GLTMTVPGMVSANHS
+2225 GLAMTVPGMVSANHS
-2240 QKFYGYVAFDPTDPL
+2240 QKFYGYVAFDPTDPV
-2255 LFATAAID
+2255 LFATDAID
-2263 AGFDQDVVDECV
+2263 AGFDEDVVNECV

-2290 TVDGWRNL
+2290 TVEGWRNL

-2315 VISIPIYMFPVT
+2315 VISTPIYMFPVT

-2333 SAVSGYIATDPRM
+2333 SAVAGYIATDPRM

-2371 VDDSDSDDDPDETH
+2371 VDDSDADDDPDETY

-2539 SSLDYLYSFE
+2539 SSLGYMFSFE

-2663 EGRVYGMFDNNKS
+2663 EGKVYGMFDNNKS
-2676 IESGSETTKSCQ
+2676 IESGSESTKSCQ

-2694 LNVDEWAHVALTF
+2694 LTVDEWAHVALTF

-2879 NAGDVAKTPA
+2879 NAADVAKTPA

-2994 FNNSAQPYSSYH
+2994 FNNTAQPYSSYH

-3147 TIDADGDNMPDWWEN
+3147 TIDADGDNMPDWWEKA
-3162 TYGIF
+3162 YGII

-3376 DEKTVSG
+3376 AEKTVSG

-3497 YSLDLTTLKYQGAS
+3497 YSLDLTTLKYQGAQ

-3543 ELFLGETN
+3543 ELFLGETS

-3577 EPMGTATNVDVG
+3577 EPMGTATDVDIG
-3589 WRQGKVEMELTDVSP
+3589 WRQGKVEMELTDTNP
-3604 IVSRMNLETGVS
+3604 IVTRINLTTGES
-3616 DRSQLFGPE
+3616 DRAKLWGAE
-3625 ECGDVSNSVGRLMV
+3625 GGDETITGGSLPSSEDNV
-3639 NDYERVRVVRSYTIT
+3639 RVRLFRFKVNNAYVSTAPNSRLEKPVVDRILNL
-3654 RKVENNGEIVETMMG
+3654 K
-3669 LPIKRVVFD
+3669 
-3678 KMMNKAQRAYIFE
+3678 QRPYIFE
-3691 GDFLAKGDLDL
+3691 GDVFAMGDLDL
-3702 DWEFLASEA
+3702 DWARFDSEA
-3711 INNKDVVNAKLDL
+3711 MAVLKDF
-3724 TDIVYEV
+3724 TET
-3731 FFGDGVIPGVGVSA
+3731 A
-3745 DPQQIAVFGTMLVRK
+3745 DPTNVVYAVVFGNEDERTIDVKSSTTNLFSTMISRRFDPYGDRAKAISLTPGAENGIV
-3760 FDSTSQRPVPE
+3760 FDSHPTF
-3771 AISPGIT
+3771 T
-3778 GIEVLS
+3778 
-3784 TSPVFKWKMP
+3784 WKMDK
-3794 GGHNG
+3794 GANT

-3805 QVRSG
+3805 QIRDGSKDVWDSG
-3810 STVVWESNNGQP
+3810 IRP
-3822 LPVPARD
+3822 APARN
-3829 ADDVYSF
+3829 ADGVYSF
-3836 EADAYIGDQLKNF
+3836 ESDAYIGDELENFKN
-3849 ESYTWRVSMYNAK
+3849 YTWRVSMYNSK
-3862 FKTDLWSN
+3862 FRTDAFSTEN
-3870 ELSFKLSAPENGAG
+3870 YMFRMQAPENGAG

-3896 PSNVAGASTFVVEAF
+3896 HSAIAGASTFVVEAF

-3917 GIPAARAVV
+3917 GTPAARAVV

-3958 ADLNKADA
+3958 ADLTAEGA
-3966 VKRQR
+3966 LTRQR

-3994 AFELTDKNGF
+3994 AFELTDRNGF
-4004 EKPVDIYIED
+4004 EKPIDIYIED

-4051 NKALADNLQDKV
+4051 NKALTDNLQDKV

-4080 ASPAMTALALG
+4080 ASPKVMALALG
-4091 YNPDDVTVGANGSI
+4091 ADPDDVTVNANGSI

-4138 EGNTNGLGFITLEGE
+4138 EGNTNGFGFITLEGE

>member
-16 LMTAGAS
+16 LMAAGAL
-23 FGIANGDI
+23 FGANGDI
-31 FEIRPCDQNGNS
+31 FEIRPCDETGQAMTYDASIN
-43 VSYNVDITNPMTSG
+43 NPMTSG
-57 EDIYFKVRLIRRVR
+57 ESLYFKVTLVRRGR
-71 GADDS
+71 EDKNS
-76 IWRVKPNIAGITS
+76 IWNITPQFSYLPGNV
-89 SDVDIL
+89 VDY
-95 SDEYKL
+95 DEFPDDYKL
-101 GIGIYVSGQERYAV
+101 KLGIYVSGKVRYAV
-115 LDSWEEGVGEDDN
+115 LHSWKKGSGTDGV
-128 TGLFTDLIFK
+128 FTELIFK
-138 YTTRPGDVA
+138 YKTRAGDVA
-147 FPIVLATENGP
+147 LPIVLATENGP
-158 ATDGSV
+158 A
-164 DYSGSDEPS
+164 SDKIVEDAA
-173 YLIRN
+173 YKLENEDIWN
-178 LTNWEITNGDYGNRC
+178 ITNDNGNSC
-193 NFWFWSRSAMSES
+193 NFWFWSMAMIPEE
-206 DRATWGGV
+206 DWPLWGNLK
-214 ESPDGG
+214 SPDGG
-220 DPVQDYSLAKCN
+220 EPIQDYSLEKCN
-232 FYVQTIGFDETWEVE
+232 FYVQTVNFDETWEEE
-247 GASGIW
+247 GKIW
-253 RSVHAGSTI
+253 RSVHENSTI
-262 TGGGLA
+262 TTAGLS
-268 PKLTAKAP
+268 PKLIAKAP
-276 PEKKIELYVWSTDES
+276 PEDKVELYVWSTDES

-301 ELDMDATG
+301 ELDLDASG
-309 TNKKTVNI
+309 TNKKTVHI

-332 QIEGVAGGSG
+332 QIEGATGGSG
-342 QTCKL
+342 QTCNL
-347 VMSPWKNYNYSKTT
+347 VLSPWKNYNYSNAM
-361 STRITDYIEVPVKCL
+361 STRIIDYIEVPVKCL

-411 AYDKDMQVKITPT
+411 AYDKDMVVKITPT

-431 DIGKYIRFSETETE
+431 DIGKYIRFSETQTE

-453 IPTVTIP
+453 IPAVTIP
-460 ANSTAKKQVY
+460 AGSTAKKQVY
-470 IFCLRGDSFTTGT
+470 IFCLRGDAFTTGT

-488 KPSVDDADAQA
+488 TPSVDDAEAAA

-504 KDAGMQVVAEKPVIA
+504 MTSGMQVVAEKPVIA

-530 CGSESPVTI
+530 CGSESPITI

-586 ELATGQDRKTNKF
+586 ELATGQDRKTKKF

-681 KNVKAEM
+681 KNVKAGM

-695 CEDTD
+695 CEDTSL
-700 FSFTTGLPINKN
+700 SFTTGLPINKN
-712 QDSAEGSLEFLDGTA
+712 QNSAEGSLEFLDGTA

-819 CKWTVSRNGVT
+819 CKWTVSRNGIT

-837 SGNPSKTPFEYTFKS
+837 SGNPSKTPFEYIFKS

-865 DMDDWAEPEYVV
+865 DMDDWAETEYVV

-888 ISADDVYLENEN
+888 ISADDIYLENEN

-914 YDGKLRV
+914 FDGKLRV

-949 ADGDNVYYVELE
+949 ADGDNVYYVVLE

-972 LDGTVESSVYGFNI
+972 LDGTVESSVYGFDI

-1006 TSGEHASTYYQAG
+1006 TSGEHASTYYHAG
-1019 DKQVLVANVDPVCTI
+1019 DKQVLVANVEPVCAI

-1064 SADFTEKWSDGVT
+1064 IADFTEKWSDGAT

-1159 SRKYASL
+1159 SRQYSSL
-1166 DGIGAGHTYAEGM
+1166 KGIGAGHTYVEGV
-1179 TFSSA
+1179 TFSGA

-1194 TTTDVDIF
+1194 TTTDVNIF
-1202 AFGYKVAAPL
+1202 AFGYKVGAI
-1212 DDGSLDNGQD
+1212 DNGSLDNGQD
-1222 IPITQEGFHQPNV
+1222 VAITPEGFTQSSV
-1235 NGPFYNYPL
+1235 NGPFYNYLP
-1244 AAGDVLYNNVKDS
+1244 ADAGVLYNDVKDS

-1265 STTQDSKTESSIL
+1265 STTQDSKSESSIL
-1278 GDTFSPEVGGVV
+1278 GDTFSPERSGVV
-1290 TPGRVAL
+1290 EPGRVAL

-1317 REYFRE
+1317 LEYFRE
-1323 DNLGDI
+1323 DNAGDI

-1335 DVFAHYTWGA
+1335 DIFAHSTWAA
-1345 GNMVELLSGGTIL
+1345 GNMIELASGGTIL
-1358 ENNLIALNGFN
+1358 ENNLIALNAFN
-1369 LDGDRL
+1369 YDEDKL

-1388 APIGPEFNARL
+1388 APIGPDFSARL
-1399 EIRGFHPGLNAIDVV
+1399 EIRGFHPGLNAIDA
-1414 KSDPSFCDFD
+1414 KINSDPSFCDFD
-1424 DAGAPKKD
+1424 DDGNPKTD

-1439 ANELLAWR
+1439 ANELIAWR
-1447 AFMKARSEAEG
+1447 EFMKARSEAEG
-1458 TTFDEASLPT
+1458 TEFDETAKPT
-1468 AADLLVWS
+1468 RDDLKIWS

-1482 EIKRMDP
+1482 EIARMDP
-1489 TVEDTDG
+1489 TVADTDG

-1510 AHVTAHVPNTNVRF
+1510 AHVTARVPRSNVRF

-1587 GDRMC
+1587 GDGMC
-1592 DGWEVMMNLNPLTPS
+1592 DGWEVMMNLNPMTPS

-1652 MLDDEGNEIP
+1652 TLDDEGNEIP

-1675 TVALTVTGLTKTVS
+1675 TVDLTVTGLTKTVS

-1696 VEEDAEIPHYYGL
+1696 EMEDTEVPHYYGL
-1709 EGENGIWGG
+1709 EGENGVWGG

-1749 HDQVRVALGFDP
+1749 HDQVRIALGFDP
-1761 RTAWS
+1761 RTAWG
-1766 NIDGY
+1766 NFDGY
-1771 VAPRWDPNKNNALR
+1771 VAPRWDPNKNNALDSS
-1785 GGDMTGAAV
+1785 DMTGAAV

-1824 VWKTLQT
+1824 VWRTLQT

-1879 NAAQTVDGVVAELL
+1879 NANQTVDGVVAELL
-1893 DKAFQDANSG
+1893 DKAFQEANSG

-1923 ELYMLRNPNV
+1923 ELYMLRNPNA

-1939 DGFGEEDMR
+1939 DGFGERDMR

-1983 AKGWYNKFF
+1983 TKGWYNKFF

-2009 DTDSDGIDDAQEGA
+2009 DTDGDGITDAQEGA

-2050 DGMLT
+2050 DGKLT

-2087 DAATKTVV
+2087 NATTKTVV
-2095 PPPGLDPDAASKFS
+2095 PPAGLDPDVATKFS
-2109 EISKHMNENPG
+2109 EISTHMNENIG

-2147 DATWSGDAG
+2147 DATWPGDAG

-2212 ESATIGDVEVTQN
+2212 ENATIGDVEATVEGFPVTI
-2225 GLTMTVPGMVSANHS
+2225 PGMVSANHS
-2240 QKFYGYVAFDPTDPL
+2240 QKFYGYVAFDSTDPAV
-2255 LFATAAID
+2255 FATDAID

-2303 PVRAWDRATVSG
+2303 PVRAWDRASVSG
-2315 VISIPIYMFPVT
+2315 ALKAPIYMFPVT

-2371 VDDSDSDDDPDETH
+2371 VDDSDSDDDPDETY

-2400 NQMQLEKMED
+2400 NQMQMEKMED

-2427 FKGSEGR
+2427 YKGSEGR
-2434 AGRDPCDGKP
+2434 AGRNPCDGKP

-2479 LANVADSMPRHTD
+2479 IANVADSMPRHTD

-2499 ERTAPMSFVGQYY
+2499 ERTAPMSFTSQYY
-2512 KAPGLLGSMPWYP
+2512 KAPEALGSMPWYP
-2525 STKSQYQSAAYVIS
+2525 ENTSRYWGAAYVIS

-2663 EGRVYGMFDNNKS
+2663 EGKVYGMFDNSKS
-2676 IESGSETTKSCQ
+2676 IESGSESTKSCQ

-2694 LNVDEWAHVALTF
+2694 LTVDEWAHVALTF

-2730 ANGVIMIAQDPG
+2730 ANGVMMITQDPG

-2747 EHPGYASVPS
+2747 EHPGYASTPS

-2773 KDMPAAAFMPYVVD
+2773 KDMPAAAFMPYIVD
-2787 ENGNHYPE
+2787 EDDNHYPE

-2879 NAGDVAKTPA
+2879 NADKVAKTPA
-2889 AFESQVVNV
+2889 AFKSQVVNV

-2922 SGTIEEDMNPGW
+2922 SDTIEEDMNPVW
-2934 WFNSNLKSKVY
+2934 WYKSNLKSKVY
-2945 DDYRV
+2945 DDYCV
-2950 IPWIKNTVMHLTPV
+2950 IPWIKNTVMHLSPV

-2994 FNNSAQPYSSYH
+2994 FNNTAQPYSSYH

-3053 GGAYAKTCKKMWD
+3053 GNAYAKTCKKMWD

-3104 TDELN
+3104 TDKLN

-3147 TIDADGDNMPDWWEN
+3147 TIDADGDNMPDWWEKA
-3162 TYGIF
+3162 YGII

-3376 DEKTVSG
+3376 GEKTVSG

-3463 ESNVITITQDE
+3463 ESNVITVTQDE
-3474 KGENGFICN
+3474 MSDNGFICN

-3497 YSLDLTTLKYQGAS
+3497 YSLDLTTLKYQGAQ

-3589 WRQGKVEMELTDVSP
+3589 WRQGKLEMELTDTNPMVTR
-3604 IVSRMNLETGVS
+3604 INLTTGES
-3616 DRSQLFGPE
+3616 DRAKLWGTE
-3625 ECGDVSNSVGRLMV
+3625 GGDETLTDGSLPSSE
-3639 NDYERVRVVRSYTIT
+3639 DYVRVRLFRFKVNNAYVSTAPNSRLEKPVVDRILNL
-3654 RKVENNGEIVETMMG
+3654 K
-3669 LPIKRVVFD
+3669 
-3678 KMMNKAQRAYIFE
+3678 QRPYIFE
-3691 GDFLAKGDLDL
+3691 GDVFAMGDLDL
-3702 DWEFLASEA
+3702 DWATFDSEA
-3711 INNKDVVNAKLDL
+3711 MAVLKNYTETKDPTNVVYA
-3724 TDIVYEV
+3724 V
-3731 FFGDGVIPGVGVSA
+3731 
-3745 DPQQIAVFGTMLVRK
+3745 VFGNEDERTIDVKSSTTNLFSTMISRR
-3760 FDSTSQRPVPE
+3760 FDPYGDRAK
-3771 AISPGIT
+3771 AIALTPGAKN
-3778 GIEVLS
+3778 GIVLDS
-3784 TSPVFKWKMP
+3784 HPTFMWKMEK
-3794 GGHNG
+3794 GANT
-3799 YTAFKI
+3799 YTAFKVQI
-3805 QVRSG
+3805 LDESQ
-3810 STVVWESNNGQP
+3810 VVWDSGIRP
-3822 LPVPARD
+3822 APARN
-3829 ADDVYSF
+3829 ADGVYSF
-3836 EADAYIGDQLKNF
+3836 ESDAYIGDELENF
-3849 ESYTWRVSMYNAK
+3849 KDYTWRVSMYNSK
-3862 FKTDLWSN
+3862 FRTDAFSTEN
-3870 ELSFKLSAPENGAG
+3870 YMFRMQAPENGAG

-3926 SDVASVTAQNVQ
+3926 SDVSSVTAQNVQ
-3938 HPTNAVLTGL
+3938 HPTNVVLKGL

-3958 ADLNKADA
+3958 ADLTAEGA
-3966 VKRQR
+3966 VTRQR
-3971 DSFESWGYACG
+3971 DPFESWGYACG
-3982 RGKPGAGAFNPT
+3982 RGKPGAGTFNPT
-3994 AFELTDKNGF
+3994 AFELTDRNGF
-4004 EKPVDIYIED
+4004 EMPIDIYIED

-4051 NKALADNLQDKV
+4051 NKALTDNLQDKV

-4080 ASPAMTALALG
+4080 ASPKVMALALG
-4091 YNPDDVTVGANGSI
+4091 ADPDDVTVNANGSI

-4138 EGNTNGLGFITLEGE
+4138 EGNTNGFGFITLEGE

-4165 ASLSDADWTVKATE
+4165 ASLSDADWTVKAE
-4179 TIVVGGNAQTINI
+4179 KTIVVGNGAQTIDI
-4192 DGLGAEKS
+4192 DGLGSQSS